1 MMKDREW
8 MYRYKK
14 IEENIERK
22 KNEEIKERL
31 GEIEKSEI
39 KV

>member
-1 MMKDREW
+1 

-22 KNEEIKERL
+22 KNEGIKERL

>member
-1 MMKDREW
+1 MMKDRDW

-39 KV
+39 